1 MKDGA
6 LPRFDRSELLYT
18 IGALSQKSCAE
29 FFMIGRD
36 RRFKSFAGL
45 EKEHVKKIF
54 RHATDVEEWGG
65 LVIRG
70 SSIDWPSSGPY
81 GRERGRFRRG

>member
-18 IGALSQKSCAE
+18 IGRFRKNRGAE
-29 FFMIGRD
+29 FFMIRRN

-54 RHATDVEEWGG
+54 RDATFD
-65 LVIRG
+65 IRK
-70 SSIDWPSSGPY
+70 SS
-81 GRERGRFRRG
+81 